1 MQKYI
6 EVVKDYIER
15 PQTNYALMISGE
27 WGNGKT
33 YFLNNSIF
41 PMLENMGKKPIYI
54 TLNGL
59 STTEEVSK
67 QIYLE
72 TSLFSNEKIK
82 NFMESKT
89 VKHITQFS
97 KVIHNVATTFN
108 FAGTSENNINYD
120 ELINIKNNVVLCFD
134 DLERCKIEITEILG
148 YINNFVE
155 HDDFKT
161 IIIGNEKEIKDI
173 NIEQNKELKML
184 TAINS
189 LEAQQELNKEIILKQ
204 LSSLFTEQKSYDV
217 IKEKIIGKT
226 LFYVPDISA
235 VIDDIIAEYNRSNTA
250 NYYTFLK
257 ENKEDILYIFNQSER
272 KNIRLLKHALSDFTK
287 IHQTLY
293 VQLEENKYK
302 KKLIFKYF
310 IPALISSIEYRSG
323 SFNSEILSKTPTTKI
338 SNSYLT
344 FYNRAIES
352 EVFNRYLKGY
362 TKEEELYSSQFINIY
377 ISSSILETESIINES
392 KDIIKTWYEK
402 DTMSEPR
409 SSIQKLTDG
418 FLELENDEF
427 EECVQ
432 DVLSKVAAGYYPL
445 NHYVRIFYQ
454 IETLFENSLLDKS
467 IEDIIHL
474 FKSGI
479 EATKQV
485 SLTDDRFER
494 FYINENNKSSYLKS
508 IEDLVTTHKKH
519 AMDNYLKDTI
529 TSMTNPLP
537 DNINKFTNQ
546 YYELARSNEFKPLM
560 QYINVE
566 EFSSQIIRLSNY
578 NISSIRRLFHSIY
591 DFSNIKEFF
600 EEDYKYIVQL
610 ANSLEKHLPTTKSI
624 HQFTLNLL
632 VKDLNEIASRLK

>member
-1 MQKYI
+1 
-6 EVVKDYIER
+6 
-15 PQTNYALMISGE
+15 
-27 WGNGKT
+27 
-33 YFLNNSIF
+33 
-41 PMLENMGKKPIYI
+41 
-54 TLNGL
+54 
-59 STTEEVSK
+59 
-67 QIYLE
+67 
-72 TSLFSNEKIK
+72 
-82 NFMESKT
+82 
-89 VKHITQFS
+89 
-97 KVIHNVATTFN
+97 
-108 FAGTSENNINYD
+108 
-120 ELINIKNNVVLCFD
+120 
-134 DLERCKIEITEILG
+134 
-148 YINNFVE
+148 
-155 HDDFKT
+155 
-161 IIIGNEKEIKDI
+161 
-173 NIEQNKELKML
+173 
-184 TAINS
+184 
-189 LEAQQELNKEIILKQ
+189 
-204 LSSLFTEQKSYDV
+204 
-217 IKEKIIGKT
+217 
-226 LFYVPDISA
+226 
-235 VIDDIIAEYNRSNTA
+235 
-250 NYYTFLK
+250 
-257 ENKEDILYIFNQSER
+257 
-272 KNIRLLKHALSDFTK
+272 
-287 IHQTLY
+287 
-293 VQLEENKYK
+293 
-302 KKLIFKYF
+302 
-310 IPALISSIEYRSG
+310 
-323 SFNSEILSKTPTTKI
+323 
-338 SNSYLT
+338 NSYLT

-402 DTMSEPR
+402 DTMSEPI

-467 IEDIIHL
+467 IEDIINL
-474 FKSGI
+474 FKNGI

-485 SLTDDRFER
+485 SSTDDRFER

-546 YYELARSNEFKPLM
+546 YYELVRSNEFKPLM

-578 NISSIRRLFHSIY
+578 DISSIRRLFHSIY

-632 VKDLNEIASRLK
+632 VRDLNEIASRLK